1 MFCLT
6 RLRNH
11 GVTTMA
17 LVLLSG
23 LSLPGQAAQ
32 IVFDTD
38 PFAGSTALT
47 TAGRQVVGNELF
59 LPSFDFNA
67 DQFVFDRNIFGITG
81 LQFFN
86 GLVSGLPSSGVNLV
100 ILQDTDNDANLAT
113 AFNAG
118 TAANLIAAQI
128 TADGPG
134 FFIYHNQGLGLNRL
148 VFSTNLNDSAADLK
162 ILARIQAPILVLG
175 AEKDVIFRSEGYAAA
190 FAGNAN
196 AKVDIVPGVGH
207 FELSLSDEAPRRF
220 AHWLT
225 NMR

>member
-6 RLRNH
+6 KLRNH

-38 PFAGSTALT
+38 PFAGSTALA

-100 ILQDTDNDANLAT
+100 ILQDTDNDANPAT

-162 ILARIQAPILVLG
+162 ILARIQAPAG
-175 AEKDVIFRSEGYAAA
+175 AAA
-190 FAGNAN
+190 IADLDDFQANDFTAVPEPATVNLLAGAGAVAFA
-196 AKVDIVPGVGH
+196 
-207 FELSLSDEAPRRF
+207 LSRRI
-220 AHWLT
+220 
-225 NMR
+225 RRR

>member
-162 ILARIQAPILVLG
+162 ILARIQAPTG
-175 AEKDVIFRSEGYAAA
+175 AAA
-190 FAGNAN
+190 IADLDDFQANDFTAVPEPATVNLLAGAGAVAFA
-196 AKVDIVPGVGH
+196 
-207 FELSLSDEAPRRF
+207 LSRRI
-220 AHWLT
+220 
-225 NMR
+225 RRR

>member
-38 PFAGSTALT
+38 PFAGSTALA

-100 ILQDTDNDANLAT
+100 ILQDTDNDANPAT
-113 AFNAG
+113 SFNAG

-162 ILARIQAPILVLG
+162 ILARIQAPAG
-175 AEKDVIFRSEGYAAA
+175 AAA
-190 FAGNAN
+190 IADLDDFQANDFTAVPEPATVNLLAGAGAVAFA
-196 AKVDIVPGVGH
+196 
-207 FELSLSDEAPRRF
+207 LSRRI
-220 AHWLT
+220 
-225 NMR
+225 RRR